1 MERRFQ
7 YYVPFTNHTQ
17 YRAMARAREHNTMEK
32 FILNFTHLFHV
43 HEHWLC
49 ARRRRCLCGF
59 PHICIEDMRTKKAL
73 SVWIPLVS
81 VFCISGAVSGI
92 RGKQMMPAVA
102 SERSIFSKNHDYN
115 TYIKSFSCRDEHVRT
130 YISGYRC
137 TRWQKTTNRHTHTCG
152 TATVT
157 ITIKIIRSAEA
168 Q

>member
-17 YRAMARAREHNTMEK
+17 YRARAREYNNTMEK

-43 HEHWLC
+43 LELSTGYV
-49 ARRRRCLCGF
+49 RT
-59 PHICIEDMRTKKAL
+59 HIYIENIRTKKAL
-73 SVWIPLVS
+73 SAWISLAS
-81 VFCISGAVSGI
+81 VFCSSGAVSSI

-115 TYIKSFSCRDEHVRT
+115 TYIKSFPCRGEHVRT

-137 TRWQKTTNRHTHTCG
+137 TRWQKTTNRHTHTHTRG

-157 ITIKIIRSAEA
+157 ITINIIRSDKA